1 MNAFHTSKA
10 NQSLSKASTA
20 ANPSQCP
27 FRFVLDTWHCVYS
40 LEQMLSLCCISN
52 KVIQQKTVHLT
63 VDILNGDLK
72 AVKCPCFRKLDIC
85 RNIVQ
90 LLEHEKQGV
99 FKGKFATSLPCMN
112 LTARFSR
119 TMPSDAAKNASTCVM
134 KCFSS
139 PATTLTTVTSGHYK
153 SAGFLQHQVIKCDD
167 DQYMQHRSTC

>member
-1 MNAFHTSKA
+1 MDAFHTSKA
-10 NQSLSKASTA
+10 NQSLSEASTA

-40 LEQMLSLCCISN
+40 LEQMLPLCRISD
-52 KVIQQKTVHLT
+52 KVIQQETVHLA
-63 VDILNGDLK
+63 VDILNGNLK
-72 AVKCPCFRKLDIC
+72 AVKCPCFCKLDIC
-85 RNIVQ
+85 RNIIQ

-99 FKGKFATSLPCMN
+99 FERTFATSLPCMN

-139 PATTLTTVTSGHYK
+139 PAPTLTTVTSGHYK
-153 SAGFLQHQVIKCDD
+153 SADSL
-167 DQYMQHRSTC
+167 